1 MIYDGTNI
9 PTVTSTV
16 INNLVAGD
24 QYMYRV
30 TGINRVGE
38 GNKSPYSAVIMAASV
53 PSRPDQPIFL
63 SATSTTITIQI
74 NAVIENGGTAVTS
87 YILYANS
94 PTQAG
99 SAFTPV
105 LSYDGSSLKSFTI

>member
-1 MIYDGTNI
+1 
-9 PTVTSTV
+9 
-16 INNLVAGD
+16 
-24 QYMYRV
+24 
-30 TGINRVGE
+30 
-38 GNKSPYSAVIMAASV
+38 MAASV

-105 LSYDGSSLKSFTI
+105 LS